1 MLSFLELSIICAMRY
16 MTISG
21 VYYLLWGNPWNTSR
35 KLQRAGKMLALFQS
49 FIRSTKKHFYMLQ
62 NQSKFIF
69 TFSSSFSDN
78 HGQNSWD
85 TFAFPGSSFL
95 IHTCP
100 TPPLTP
106 QTTLDMCF
114 SNLLI
119 ILNFQWVFGNKVK
132 NCSFLH
138 P

>member
-1 MLSFLELSIICAMRY
+1 MCNEIHDNFWCILFVVRKSLKHVQKTAESWENVGSIPVFHQKHKKTLLHASKSIKIY
-16 MTISG
+16 IS
-21 VYYLLWGNPWNTSR
+21 
-35 KLQRAGKMLALFQS
+35 
-49 FIRSTKKHFYMLQ
+49 
-62 NQSKFIF
+62 
-69 TFSSSFSDN
+69 FSSSFSDN

-85 TFAFPGSSFL
+85 TFAFPGSSFI

-114 SNLLI
+114 SNLLT